1 MARKESSGPNTGIR
15 CKNMMYEQQVDHLPF
30 PVEELEA
37 RIKRLKPK
45 RYAYI
50 LHNEDVNE
58 KGELEA
64 PHIHVMLCFANAHY
78 ITSIAAKLSDKP
90 QYIKKW
96 DERSNNGF
104 SYLLHITDGASGKT
118 KHDPREVTA
127 NFDYTTL
134 VTMEIPG
141 QIAGAHEKKA
151 GTVKT
156 LLDLMYIGA
165 KTKREVE
172 AELSGS
178 QYGRYKKQIDTI
190 WAKRLEIKAAE
201 WREKMLAEGAQVQV
215 VWLYGSAGT
224 GKTSFAKAYAQK
236 KSQEY
241 YVSGSSRDIFQGY
254 CGEHTIIMDELRPK
268 TIPYHD
274 LLRILDPFSLTDPTM
289 APSRYNDKA
298 IACDLIII
306 TTPYSPSSF
315 YEHEFGEVFGQSER
329 SKIDSFDQLWRRISL
344 TIHMEQDFMETMTI
358 DERGFHA
365 VPGTR
370 VSNMY
375 SQNSRPAPKIS
386 GMDLY
391 RDMTDGAAPLPDPP
405 REKEENPFRPMEPIK
420 MVDPPTGVVENPFAS
435 ISTDTKVLP
444 TFDGT

>member
-1 MARKESSGPNTGIR
+1 MAPQKNIK
-15 CKNMMYEQQVDHLPF
+15 CKNMMYVQQLKYMKISLEEF
-30 PVEELEA
+30 PE
-37 RIKRLKPK
+37 RLKRMGNM

-50 LHNEDVNE
+50 VHDQELGDD
-58 KGELEA
+58 GQPLEA
-64 PHIHVMLCFANAHY
+64 HVHLMMAFENAH
-78 ITSIAAKLSDKP
+78 SIKSVAKQLGDRP
-90 QYIKKW
+90 ERIQKW
-96 DERSNNGF
+96 DERANNGF
-104 SYLLHITDGASGKT
+104 SYLLHATKGASDK
-118 KHDPREVTA
+118 PQYEPSEVKA
-127 NFDYTTL
+127 NFDYRSL
-134 VTMEIPG
+134 IEKEIPG
-141 QIAGAHEKKA
+141 QIAEAHEKKS
-151 GTVKT
+151 GMVKT

-190 WAKRLEIKAAE
+190 WAKRLEINAAE
-201 WREKMLAEGAQVQV
+201 WRERMLAEGAQVQV

-236 KSQEY
+236 RGQEY
-241 YVSGSSRDIFQGY
+241 YISGSSRDIFQNYG
-254 CGEHTIIMDELRPK
+254 GEHTLIIDELRPK

-344 TIHMEQDFMETMTI
+344 VIRMEQDFMETRTM

-370 VSNMY
+370 VTNTY
-375 SQNSRPAPKIS
+375 SQSSRPAPKIS

-391 RDMTDGAAPLPDPP
+391 RDMVDGAAPLEDPP
-405 REKEENPFRPMEPIK
+405 TEKEENPFRPSEYTKADDKPIK
-420 MVDPPTGVVENPFAS
+420 
-435 ISTDTKVLP
+435 
-444 TFDGT
+444 FDGT